1 MPLSKHWE
9 LLPANTTN
17 RPCSIYLTCNLYN
30 KPIENSTDFISES
43 QFLFKHFRR
52 QRSTEAHVRKVKSL
66 FTNLDADE
74 SGYIS
79 LKELEQ
85 NMHKRSAS
93 WLKRFGMVGHLFWM
107 EIDSQ
112 HSETLSSVNKIQYVF
127 PYCHYIQFYVF
138 QICTSITIILHI
150 LYYDLHVIHE
160 NYMFWYTKIPR
171 FCFP

>member
-30 KPIENSTDFISES
+30 KPIENSTFFISFCLCFCS
-43 QFLFKHFRR
+43 NNFGVNVQ
-52 QRSTEAHVRKVKSL
+52 TEAHVRKVKSL

-112 HSETLSSVNKIQYVF
+112 HSETPSSVNKILYVF

-150 LYYDLHVIHE
+150 LYCDLHVIHD
-160 NYMFWYTKIPR
+160 NYMF
-171 FCFP
+171 